1 MTILMNILRKYKR
14 GVMMKRKHNLGITMN
29 EGKDINI
36 MDFTFNDE
44 RFEEM
49 IRKELLDFLSNNI
62 NEIAKEIGF
71 DVNNVNMSGISSYND
86 KETRLKIALI
96 NALEYIQEITNYDMH
111 EVETLLGL
119 KVNAYLELTNEDL

>member
-1 MTILMNILRKYKR
+1 
-14 GVMMKRKHNLGITMN
+14 MKRKHNLGITMN

-71 DVNNVNMSGISSYND
+71 DVNNVNMSGIGSRND
-86 KETRLKIALI
+86 NEKSLKIGLL